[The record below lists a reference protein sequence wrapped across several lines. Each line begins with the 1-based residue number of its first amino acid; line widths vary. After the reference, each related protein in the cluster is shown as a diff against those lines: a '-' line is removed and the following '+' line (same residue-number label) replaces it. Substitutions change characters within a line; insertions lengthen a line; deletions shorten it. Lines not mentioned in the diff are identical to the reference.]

1 MKSKIFLR
9 MFVGILFILVLGSS
23 AFPWWTVNRSGSGF
37 EEPIG
42 TVAAISIENYVVN
55 GAGYFLDS
63 YAHTLLFMKKLE
75 LGGESSVK
83 DTDTVLLLDTALKV
97 MEQAHK
103 TYLELKSLADATPYN
118 ISVIDGLIKFDYDNF
133 RTVYGIEDK
142 NFDRARDYL
151 GKGDIRSVYGAL
163 VSDTEIIIRLLLKVK
178 AQVSAGTF
186 PSTWDVW
193 KLDRAYSDTAR
204 FGQYVSR
211 VFDSLDAAG
220 VSK

>member
-1 MKSKIFLR
+1 M
-9 MFVGILFILVLGSS
+9 LGSF
-23 AFPWWTVNRSGSGF
+23 AFPCWVVNRSGGGF
-37 EEPIG
+37 EEPTGI
-42 TVAAISIENYVVN
+42 TAAISIENYVVQ

-63 YAHTLLFMKKLE
+63 YANTLLFMKKLE

-83 DTDTVLLLDTALKV
+83 DTDTALLLDTALKG

-103 TYLELKSLADATPYN
+103 TYEELKSLADATPYN
-118 ISVIDGLIKFDYDNF
+118 VSVIDGLIKFDYDNF
-133 RTVYGIEDK
+133 RALYSIEDK

-151 GKGDIRSVYGAL
+151 GKGDIRAVYGAL

-178 AQVSAGTF
+178 AQLSAGTF

-211 VFDSLDAAG
+211 IFDAMN
-220 VSK
+220 VVEVYK